1 MNEGKKFRVYPTK
14 EQIKTL
20 SQWIGHQRF
29 IYNSKVGEDRYFRKF
44 KNKSL
49 SLIGEDVPC
58 DQKYSQFISA
68 DTDFLKDVPS
78 QILRNGVYRWMS
90 AYQRFFKKLSGR
102 PTIKKKHGR
111 QSVMIT
117 KELFTFYSVDPKTA
131 MINLG
136 TKKHTIGPIRVNVHL
151 EYEVPATIYISVHGG
166 KWYVSFSNEN
176 ELAVATEAELL
187 ADLQHLTEEQLMDVA
202 SGFARNVI
210 APVASSN
217 GSTFDS
223 AAGQKRSLQK
233 ALMGKVKCQK
243 LLFKKQ
249 KGSSSRRK
257 AVKKVGRYDRKIS
270 DIRND
275 FAHKTSKSIV
285 DAFESLLVFEDL
297 GIKNMT
303 ASAKGTVEE
312 PGKNV
317 RQKAGLNRSILN
329 AVWGRIKTYTRYKG
343 LRKNK
348 LTIEAPAHHS
358 SQECSRCSYTH
369 TDNRPSQAEFICQD
383 CGFACNADL
392 NASLV
397 IKKRGVRTVLNN
409 EVHIKIPKKIAFSKK
424 SAIGPERSD
433 RMLRHLS
440 LRRECQPYQPKS
452 RYAVLR
458 WNRNPPL
465 QLLRRFS
472 GGRVHS

>member
-78 QILRNGVYRWMS
+78 QILRNGVYGWRS
-90 AYQRFFKKLSGR
+90 AYQLFFKKLSGR

-117 KELFTFYSVDPKTA
+117 KELLTFYSVDPKTA

-136 TKKHTIGPIRVNVHL
+136 TKKHPIASIRVNVHL
-151 EYEVPATIYISVHGG
+151 DYEVPATIYISVHGG

-176 ELAVATEAELL
+176 EIDVATEAELL

-202 SGFARNVI
+202 SGFDRNVI

-217 GSTFDS
+217 GSTFDYS
-223 AAGQKRSLQK
+223 AGQKKSLQK

-243 LLFKKQ
+243 RLAKK
-249 KGSSSRRK
+249 KIGSSNRRK
-257 AVKKVGRYDRKIS
+257 AVKKVGCYDRKIC
-270 DIRND
+270 DIFND

-285 DAFESLLVFEDL
+285 DASESLLVFEDL

-329 AVWGRIKTYTRYKG
+329 EVWGRIKTYTRYKG

-348 LTIEAPAHHS
+348 FTIEAPAHHS
-358 SQECSRCSYTH
+358 SQECSRYSYTH
-369 TDNRPSQAEFICQD
+369 KDNRPSQAEFICQD

-397 IKKRGVRTVLNN
+397 IKKRGVRAVLNN
-409 EVHIKIPKKIAFSKK
+409 EGHIKIPNKVAFSKK
-424 SAIGPERSD
+424 SACRAGTVRSD
-433 RMLRHLS
+433 AS
-440 LRRECQPYQPKS
+440 ASKPAE
-452 RYAVLR
+452 
-458 WNRNPPL
+458 
-465 QLLRRFS
+465 
-472 GGRVHS
+472 RVSAISAQKPVCSSYVKQETHTTTAATV